1 MRVIVTRPL
10 AEAERWVQG
19 LAQQGIEALAVPLI
33 EIRPLAQTGAI
44 AAAWRRCRQC
54 QAIMFVSAA
63 AVAHFFAARPPD
75 ADLGTP
81 EQGPR
86 LWAPGPGT
94 VAALVRQGVD
104 PRRID
109 APAVGSGQYDSE
121 ALWAQVGAR
130 VQPHRQVMLVRGA
143 ARDVSL
149 PAPNASTQR
158 DPSPAAGDA
167 QGEGRDWLARQLVQ
181 AGAQLQWVVTYWR
194 AAPRPQAVRQALAQH
209 GVGDDDLWLF
219 TSSQAIGN
227 LRACM
232 PGHDWSRAR
241 AIASH
246 ARIVAAAR
254 EAGFGEV
261 QESRPALADVAASIK
276 SAQ

>member
-121 ALWAQVGAR
+121 ALWAQVGA
-130 VQPHRQVMLVRGA
+130 
-143 ARDVSL
+143 
-149 PAPNASTQR
+149 
-158 DPSPAAGDA
+158 
-167 QGEGRDWLARQLVQ
+167 
-181 AGAQLQWVVTYWR
+181 
-194 AAPRPQAVRQALAQH
+194 
-209 GVGDDDLWLF
+209 
-219 TSSQAIGN
+219 
-227 LRACM
+227 
-232 PGHDWSRAR
+232 
-241 AIASH
+241 
-246 ARIVAAAR
+246 
-254 EAGFGEV
+254 
-261 QESRPALADVAASIK
+261 
-276 SAQ
+276 